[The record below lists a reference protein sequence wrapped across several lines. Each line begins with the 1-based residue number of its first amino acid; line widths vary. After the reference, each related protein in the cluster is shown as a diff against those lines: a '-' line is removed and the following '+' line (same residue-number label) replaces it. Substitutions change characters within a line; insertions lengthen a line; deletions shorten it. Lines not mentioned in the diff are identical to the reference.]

1 MGRLDGRV
9 ALVTGGTRGIGEAI
23 ASAYLAEGASVVIVS
38 RKADGVSAALERLG
52 PSELLYGLP
61 FHVGRVDEM
70 GALLDTI
77 EAHFGMVDILVNNAG
92 TNPYFGPMLGT
103 TWGAWEKTFEVNLKG
118 PFALTQAVCQRLIE
132 AGKAG
137 SVINMSSILGQQAS
151 LGQGVYG
158 MTKAALISM
167 TKTLGMELG
176 TAGIRVNAIAPG
188 VVKTR
193 LAAALTEDP
202 ALSAAITGRT
212 ALGRVAEPGEIS
224 GMAVFLASDEAS
236 YVTGQTFFIDGGYT
250 IG

>member
-1 MGRLDGRV
+1 
-9 ALVTGGTRGIGEAI
+9 
-23 ASAYLAEGASVVIVS
+23 
-38 RKADGVSAALERLG
+38 
-52 PSELLYGLP
+52 
-61 FHVGRVDEM
+61 
-70 GALLDTI
+70 
-77 EAHFGMVDILVNNAG
+77 
-92 TNPYFGPMLGT
+92 MLGT

-118 PFALTQAVCQRLIE
+118 PFALTQAVSQRLIG
-132 AGKAG
+132 AGKPG
-137 SVINMSSILGQQAS
+137 NIINMSSILGQQAS

-176 TAGIRVNAIAPG
+176 AAGIRVNAIAPG

-202 ALSAAITGRT
+202 KISAVITGRT
-212 ALGRVAEPGEIS
+212 ALGRVAEPHEIS
-224 GMAVFLASDEAS
+224 GIAVFLASDEAS